1 MVMMAG
7 EQHGKEVEILQ
18 LEAQSVLS
26 IRTTVQIA
34 KLGEAMGGLIPAL
47 LGYMQQSGARPC
59 GPVFVRYHTF
69 GETATDLE
77 LGIPV
82 VERVAGEGR
91 IVAGELAGG
100 PAVSTWHMGPHD
112 KLGEAY
118 ARINTFISEQGH
130 EPDGPAREVYYWIDP
145 SRNSDVSIE
154 TDPTNWGQQLI
165 QPVK

>member
-1 MVMMAG
+1 MMNA
-7 EQHGKEVEILQ
+7 EQNGKEVEIRQ
-18 LEAQSVLS
+18 LDPQPILS

-34 KLGEAMGGLIPAL
+34 KLGEEMGELLPVL
-47 LGYMQQSGARPC
+47 LGYVEQSGAQPA

-69 GETATDLE
+69 GEVETDLE
-77 LGIPV
+77 IGVPV
-82 VERVAGEGR
+82 VEPVAGEGP
-91 IVAGELAGG
+91 IVDGELTGG

-130 EPDGPAREVYYWIDP
+130 EPDGPAREVYYWLDP

-154 TDPTNWGQQLI
+154 TDPSNWGTQLI